1 MRKSPERTAWTV
13 LIASFAV
20 FCLLVSGIPLGIRAY
35 LRNARTQQDALMKV
49 IEGTVLVQQRN
60 GPAPIGVT
68 ASASAWEL
76 SRGDKVVTD
85 GSSWATL
92 DLFDRSNVILY
103 GNTGVELISSNAPRF
118 RAGRRPNEIVLGLTG
133 GLMRVGVALPGERAT
148 ELRVHTPHAEISL
161 VEGSYRIE
169 VYNDGTELTVVRGE
183 ALVGLG
189 ADGVTVPQGTR
200 TRIDLSGVPG
210 EPGPAERNLI
220 LNGDFRDPLPP
231 AWTAKPDTFGSPIA
245 PPKVDVVQLGG
256 RSAAHLLRREPD
268 DGTHTEV
275 SIEQAL
281 NLDVRDYS
289 RLVLSFDV
297 LLSFQSLSGGGQLSS
312 EFPIQVRI
320 DYKDRYGNDNFWTRG
335 FYYRNEDGY
344 RIVPD
349 AWGQPI
355 GTQIPQGVWYP
366 YETENLLEMLGESGP
381 AYLTRIKI
389 YAGGWNYEG
398 YVSEVR
404 LIAE

>member
-1 MRKSPERTAWTV
+1 MRSSPERAAWTV
-13 LIASFAV
+13 LLISFSV
-20 FCLLVSGIPLGIRAY
+20 FCLLASGIPLGIRAY

-60 GPAPIGVT
+60 GQAPIGVT
-68 ASASAWEL
+68 SSSSAWEL
-76 SRGDKVVTD
+76 SRGDQVVTD

-103 GNTGVELISSNAPRF
+103 GNTGVELVSSNSPRF
-118 RAGRRPNEIVLGLTG
+118 RAGKRPNEIALKLTG
-133 GLMRVGVALPGERAT
+133 GLMRMGVALPGDRAT
-148 ELRVHTPHAEISL
+148 ELHVLTPHAVLSL

-169 VYNDGTELTVVRGE
+169 VYNDGTELTVLRGT
-183 ALVGLG
+183 ALVGSQESR
-189 ADGVTVPQGTR
+189 VTVPQGTR
-200 TRIDLSGVPG
+200 TRIDMSGIPG

-220 LNGDFRDPLPP
+220 LNGDFREPLPP
-231 AWTAKPDTFGSPIA
+231 VWTAKPDTFGSPIA
-245 PPKVDVVQLGG
+245 PPRVDIVQLGG
-256 RSAAHLLRREPD
+256 RSAAHLVRREPD
-268 DGTHTEV
+268 DGIHTEV

-289 RLVLSFDV
+289 SLVLSLDV

-312 EFPIQVRI
+312 EFPVQVRI

-335 FYYRNEDGY
+335 FYYQNGSGY

-366 YETENLLEMLGESGP
+366 YETENLLETLGESGP